1 MIGRSNLHQQIFL
14 LLRGSNGFICF
25 KYYSIMKGNYR
36 IMKKIEEGITT
47 FIPGMTSQALHER
60 RYKAV
65 PVGPY
70 HVTPIYVKEACGA
83 LVTDVDG
90 NTFIDF
96 AGGIGIQNIGHCHPK
111 VVKAVQEQVA
121 KSIHTCFHVFPYEG
135 YIELAEK
142 LNAKT
147 PGLFAKKTMFVN
159 SGAEAVE
166 NAVKIARKAT
176 GRNAVLSFNRGYHG
190 RTLMTMSLTSKV
202 RPYKFGFGP
211 FAPETYKIPFPYY
224 YHAEE
229 GKTTDQVDAEVLKRI
244 NEFFLGDVAAEDVA
258 AIIMEPVQGE
268 GGFIVP
274 SAYFVQEI
282 RKLCDKNGIVF
293 IADEIQ
299 TGFAR
304 TGKLFAME
312 NFGVAADI
320 MVSSKSIAA
329 GMPLSAVTGRAEL
342 MDASETGQLGGTFAG
357 SPVAC
362 AAGLAVLDVIQEENL
377 VERAQ
382 FIGDRMINRFRTMQE
397 KFELIGDVRGL
408 GAMVAME
415 LVTDRQTKTPAKD
428 ETAEIVKQC
437 WKNGLVGLS
446 AGMNGNILRFLPPL
460 VITDQQLEDGLD
472 ILEASILTVQN
483 GKKEI

>member
-1 MIGRSNLHQQIFL
+1 METLTEQ
-14 LLRGSNGFICF
+14 
-25 KYYSIMKGNYR
+25 
-36 IMKKIEEGITT
+36 TT
-47 FIPGMTSQALHER
+47 IPGLVSQSLHER
-60 RYKAV
+60 REQAV

-70 HVTPIYVKEACGA
+70 NVTPIYVQEAAGA
-83 LVTDVDG
+83 LVKDVDG

-96 AGGIGIQNIGHCHPK
+96 AGGIGIQNVGHCHPK

-121 KSIHTCFHVFPYEG
+121 QSIHTCFHVFPYES

-142 LNAKT
+142 LNDKT
-147 PGLFAKKTMFVN
+147 PGDFRKKTMFVN

-166 NAVKIARKAT
+166 NAVKIARSVT
-176 GRNAVLSFNRGYHG
+176 GRKAVLSFNRGYHG

-211 FAPETYKIPFPYY
+211 FAPDTYKIPYPYY
-224 YHAEE
+224 YRAAEGMTQE
-229 GKTTDQVDAEVLKRI
+229 EVDAEHLQRI
-244 NEFFLGDVAAEDVA
+244 EEFFVGEVAADDVA

-268 GGFIVP
+268 GGFVVP
-274 SAYFVQEI
+274 SAEFVKGI
-282 RKLCDKNGIVF
+282 RSICDKYGILF

-312 NFGVAADI
+312 HFGVAADI

-342 MDASETGQLGGTFAG
+342 MDGPGAGQLGGTFAG
-357 SPVAC
+357 SPVSC
-362 AAGLAVLDVIQEENL
+362 AAGLAVLNIIEEEKL

-382 FIGDRMINRFRTMQE
+382 IIGSQMLDRFNRMKDKYE
-397 KFELIGDVRGL
+397 MIGDVRGL

-415 LVTDRQTKTPAKD
+415 MVKDRKSKIPAT
-428 ETAEIVKQC
+428 EATAQMVKEC
-437 WKNGLVGLS
+437 WKSGLIGLS
-446 AGMNGNILRFLPPL
+446 AGINGNVLRFLPPL
-460 VITDQQLEDGLD
+460 VITQEQLDKGLD
-472 ILEASILTVQN
+472 ILENAIAKIQR
-483 GKKEI
+483 G

>member
-1 MIGRSNLHQQIFL
+1 MQT
-14 LLRGSNGFICF
+14 
-25 KYYSIMKGNYR
+25 MKESMG
-36 IMKKIEEGITT
+36 TST
-47 FIPGMTSQALHER
+47 FPGPRSQALHER
-60 RYKAV
+60 RQKAV

-70 HVTPIYVKEACGA
+70 HVTPIYVKEARGA

-90 NTFIDF
+90 NCLIDF
-96 AGGIGIQNIGHCHPK
+96 AGGIGIQNVGHCHPK
-111 VVKAVQEQVA
+111 VVQAIQKQVSQ
-121 KSIHTCFHVFPYEG
+121 SIHSCFHVLPYES
-135 YIELAEK
+135 YVELAEK

-147 PGLFAKKTMFVN
+147 PGNFEKKTMFVN

-176 GRNAVLSFNRGYHG
+176 GRKAILSFNRGYHG

-211 FAPETYKIPFPYY
+211 FSPETYKIPYPYY
-224 YHAEE
+224 YRSPE
-229 GKTTDQVDAEVLKRI
+229 GMPPDEVDAEVLKRI
-244 NEFFLGDVAAEDVA
+244 EEFFLGEVAAEDVA
-258 AIIMEPVQGE
+258 AILMEPVQGE
-268 GGFIVP
+268 GGFVVP
-274 SAYFVQEI
+274 SANFVREI
-282 RKLCDKNGIVF
+282 RKICDKYGILL

-329 GMPLSAVTGRAEL
+329 GMPLSAVTGRAGL
-342 MDASETGQLGGTFAG
+342 MDAPEAGQLGGTFAG

-362 AAGLAVLDVIQEENL
+362 AAALAVLEVIEEEKL
-377 VERAQ
+377 IERACV
-382 FIGDRMINRFRTMQE
+382 IGERMLSRFRAMQE
-397 KFELIGDVRGL
+397 KYGLIGDVRGL

-415 LVTDRQTKTPAKD
+415 LVTDRKTKSPAK
-428 ETAEIVKQC
+428 EATAEVVKQC

-446 AGMNGNILRFLPPL
+446 AGINGNILRFLPPL
-460 VITDQQLEDGLD
+460 VITDEQLEKGLD
-472 ILEASILTVQN
+472 ILEASIATVQ
-483 GKKEI
+483 KRM